1 MTIKIRWFPPA
12 WVQIKISN
20 KKVIY
25 IDPAYLKKY
34 YRNYPHKVEF
44 STWPD
49 PIDGLPEKDLEKADV
64 ILVTHHHKD
73 HCKGVTTNRLRGKNT
88 TVIATRDCVKELGGD
103 IAVIGPGEEI
113 EVNEIK
119 IKAVHSY
126 NIRQDSKTKIAHKKG
141 VGVGYIIN
149 TEGIMV
155 YHAGDTDLIPEMAGL
170 GRIDIALLPI
180 GGRDFTMGL
189 TEAVEAAI
197 RLKPKVVIPM
207 HHFEA
212 DPLEFK
218 EQVEKNSTIKVAA
231 LDTGEAYRFR

>member
-1 MTIKIRWFPPA
+1 MSIKIKWFPPA
-12 WVQIKISN
+12 WVQIKLSN
-20 KKVIY
+20 QKVIY

-34 YRNYPHKVEF
+34 YRNYPKKVEF
-44 STWPD
+44 SSWPD

-73 HCKGVTTNRLRGKNT
+73 HCKGVTTNRLRGKYT
-88 TVIATRDCVKELGGD
+88 SVIATKDCLKELGKD

-113 EVNEIK
+113 EVNDIK

-126 NIRQDSKTKIAHKKG
+126 NIRQDNKTKIAHKKG
-141 VGVGYIIN
+141 VGVGYLIN
-149 TEGIMV
+149 TKGIII

-180 GGRDFTMGL
+180 GGRDFTMGPA
-189 TEAVEAAI
+189 EAVEACL

-212 DPLEFK
+212 DPLGFK
-218 EQVEKNSTIKVAA
+218 KQVEKTSATKVAA
-231 LDTGEAYRFR
+231 LHIGEVYRFR